1 MSKLSLQ
8 LCNTKSRGGEHNFIL
23 FFNDFFQYFSV
34 VYLSLN
40 FFVKSLVRIF
50 CLNNK
55 KTKIKAVT
63 TKLKIGK
70 KKKLY
75 FDDLG
80 SLTGDRS
87 ENISRLAPKERCN
100 VIRSGISKDR

>member
-70 KKKLY
+70 KKKSF

-100 VIRSGISKDR
+100 VRSGISKDR

>member
-1 MSKLSLQ
+1 M
-8 LCNTKSRGGEHNFIL
+8 
-23 FFNDFFQYFSV
+23 
-34 VYLSLN
+34 
-40 FFVKSLVRIF
+40 KSLVRIF

-70 KKKLY
+70 KKSF

-100 VIRSGISKDR
+100 VVRSGISKDR